1 MNNFEITDYTL
12 SAFSMHIEYVYE
24 EYYYTVLC
32 DFQWSDE
39 CTSHY
44 IDFTITPLHG
54 TFFHETE
61 PIEGEIEITE
71 EYTAFLQKKV
81 KEFRDNTLW
90 LCGEILEKQQDLE
103 TEDFNYWADYG
114 I

>member
-1 MNNFEITDYTL
+1 MHKFEITDYKML
-12 SAFSMHIEYVYE
+12 PFHMEIEYVYE

-44 IDFTITPLHG
+44 IDFTITPLSG

-61 PIEGEIEITE
+61 PIEGDIEITE
-71 EYTAFLQKKV
+71 NYITFLQKKV
-81 KEFRDNTLW
+81 KEFREKTLW
-90 LCGEILEKQQDLE
+90 LCNVILEKQQDLE
-103 TEDFNYWADYG
+103 SNEQDWSYYG